1 MATVIEVHANP
12 IRKVNV
18 RQDLMAVADLIEL
31 CFAATL
37 DEDGREY
44 LRHLRAM
51 ARDQSYVSWMQG
63 AAERLSSPLYGFVWE
78 EDGRIVGNLSLIPL
92 SRRGQ
97 LVYLIANVAVH
108 PQYRRRGIGRAL
120 TQTALDHLRQRGIE
134 NAWLQVRDD
143 NPGAYHL
150 YRSLGFID
158 RARRTTWQV
167 NSFSPLVRPI
177 PDGIQIQG
185 RSVQDWELQSAWLH
199 EIYPPEV
206 SWNLPINFSRLS
218 PDFLGYFLRWLRSE
232 RIEHWVARQNDAP
245 VSFASWE
252 PMRGSSDML
261 WLATKPENEAWA
273 ILPLLLY
280 ARSVLAGSGRA
291 LSVNY
296 PAGRA
301 EIAFQR
307 AGFSNHQTLIWM
319 MATLNQR
326 L

>member
-1 MATVIEVHANP
+1 MATVIEVKANP

-31 CFAATL
+31 CFATTL

-44 LRHLRAM
+44 LRHLRGT
-51 ARDQSYVSWMQG
+51 ARDLNYVSWMQS

-78 EDGRIVGNLSLIPL
+78 EAGRIVGNLSLIPL

-108 PQYRRRGIGRAL
+108 PAYRRRGIGRQL
-120 TQTALDHLRQRGIE
+120 TQTALDHLKRRGIE

-150 YRSLGFID
+150 YRSLGFIE

-167 NSFSPLVRPI
+167 TSFAPLNRPI
-177 PDGIQIQG
+177 PEGIQIQG
-185 RSVQDWELQSAWLH
+185 RSIQDWELQATWLH
-199 EIYPPEV
+199 EIYPPDV
-206 SWNLPINFSRLS
+206 SWNLPISFSRLS
-218 PDFLGYFLRWLRSE
+218 PDILGYFMRWLRGE
-232 RIEHWVARQNDAP
+232 GIEHWVARQNDVP

-261 WLATKPENEAWA
+261 WLATKPEYEDWA
-273 ILPLLLY
+273 VLPLLIY
-280 ARSVLAGSGRA
+280 VRSLLAGRGRI

-307 AGFSNHQTLIWM
+307 AGFSNHQTLVWM
-319 MATLNQR
+319 MAPLNR
-326 L
+326 P

>member
-1 MATVIEVHANP
+1 MATVIEVNADP

-31 CFAATL
+31 CFATTL

-44 LRHLRAM
+44 LRHLRGT
-51 ARDQSYVSWMQG
+51 ARDLNYVSWMQS

-78 EDGRIVGNLSLIPL
+78 EAGRIVGNLSLIPL

-108 PQYRRRGIGRAL
+108 PEYRRRGIGRAL
-120 TQTALDHLRQRGIE
+120 TQTALEHLKQRGIE

-150 YRSLGFID
+150 YRSLGFIE

-167 NSFSPLVRPI
+167 TSFAPLNRPI
-177 PDGIQIQG
+177 PEDIQIQG
-185 RSVQDWELQSAWLH
+185 RGVQDWELQSTWLH
-199 EIYPPEV
+199 EIYPPAV
-206 SWNLPINFSRLS
+206 SWNLPISFARLS
-218 PDFLGYFLRWLRSE
+218 PDILGHFMRWLRGE
-232 RIEHWVARQNDAP
+232 GIEHWVARQNDVP

-252 PMRGSSDML
+252 PMRASSDVL
-261 WLATKPENEAWA
+261 WLATKPENEEWA
-273 ILPLLLY
+273 LLPLLIY
-280 ARSVLAGSGRA
+280 VRSLLAGRGRV

-319 MATLNQR
+319 VAPLNHR
-326 L
+326 P